1 MSKKFYYALAMTCL
15 VLGLFIF
22 AFLKFVQYND
32 TASHHSIFQQGYSF
46 KAHWEF
52 FVNWESFLL
61 LIISLMIGFLMLPII
76 WIFDKLLH
84 KTKHKQ

>member
-1 MSKKFYYALAMTCL
+1 MTCL

-22 AFLKFVQYND
+22 AFLKFVQHSD

-52 FVNWESFLL
+52 FC
-61 LIISLMIGFLMLPII
+61 
-76 WIFDKLLH
+76 
-84 KTKHKQ
+84 